1 MNELLKN
8 YVNHIVAGIDGTPED
23 KADMEEEMLVHLELL
38 AKENMVKGLSEQEAA
53 KMAIQQFGNHE
64 KIGREM
70 QQVLYPY
77 RKQLFIF
84 LAMLS
89 LFSASGLYLAHLLIN
104 GDAEYDW
111 LITSISIGTILLV
124 LAFSHF
130 RSTLRK
136 RWSIILLIVHLLLWS
151 YGLLGAANLSGGTIE
166 SLMLILT
173 WLNLILTAVLLY
185 QTALLPGAKE
195 TKVPSGK
202 KVIHILYI
210 TTGLIICAACL
221 FFIYGGLVMIG
232 KLHFMMLIFLTP
244 LAVWGALYRL
254 QLVQWE
260 QREEIVLWTPLLPV
274 LLSLIIVGYLLLPL
288 FI

>member
-1 MNELLKN
+1 MMKLLEN
-8 YVNHIVAGIDGTPED
+8 YVEKIVAGIDGTPED
-23 KADMEEEMLVHLELL
+23 KADMAEEMLVHLELL
-38 AKENMVKGLSEQEAA
+38 TEEYIEKGLSEQEAA
-53 KMAIQQFGNHE
+53 KMAIKQFGDDE

-84 LAMLS
+84 LAILS
-89 LFSASGLYLAHLLIN
+89 LFSSSGLYLAHLLMK

-111 LITSISIGTILLV
+111 LFVSISLGTVLLV

-136 RWSIILLIVHLLLWS
+136 RWSIVVLVFHLLLWS
-151 YGLLGAANLSGGTIE
+151 YGLLGAANLSGGLIE
-166 SLMLILT
+166 SILLLLT
-173 WLNLILTAVLLY
+173 WLNLIFTAILLY
-185 QTALLPGAKE
+185 QTALLPGAQE
-195 TKVPSGK
+195 TKVPAGK

-232 KLHFMMLIFLTP
+232 KLHFMMLIFITP
-244 LAVWGALYRL
+244 LIIWGALYRL

-260 QREEIVLWTPLLPV
+260 KQQKIVLWTPLFPILV
-274 LLSLIIVGYLLLPL
+274 SLVIVGYLLLSFL
-288 FI
+288 A